1 MSIIE
6 NNKACV
12 THEYVTIYF
21 CFVKVNHSQR
31 LSQKPLTPWV
41 IAENIGKIL
50 CGHCDCMAEL
60 GECCSQ
66 VASLL
71 WAVECGVRY
80 RESLTVTQ
88 RPAYWAIPSSVKDIH
103 YAPVRQIDFQG
114 KKASLTKMT
123 ADSTPNQPAAS
134 VSTVCN
140 DVDNPSQEDLCQLFS
155 ALAVSSS
162 KPAILALVEPHCES
176 YVPSSLSGGLPIIL
190 STLYNSEFLSLNY
203 SELLLKAS
211 ECVIS
216 VTPEQA
222 DLGENLTRGQNKSRL
237 WSRMRSGRITA
248 SRLKDACCTDPAKP
262 TETII
267 SSICHPELSEF
278 KTAATTW
285 GCDHESVA
293 RNKYHT
299 VMSVTNFLVSIC
311 GFLINIQYPFIYI
324 GASPDGLVTCTCCGE
339 GICEIKSEC

>member
-1 MSIIE
+1 M
-6 NNKACV
+6 NF
-12 THEYVTIYF
+12 H
-21 CFVKVNHSQR
+21 
-31 LSQKPLTPWV
+31 
-41 IAENIGKIL
+41 
-50 CGHCDCMAEL
+50 
-60 GECCSQ
+60 
-66 VASLL
+66 
-71 WAVECGVRY
+71 
-80 RESLTVTQ
+80 
-88 RPAYWAIPSSVKDIH
+88 
-103 YAPVRQIDFQG
+103 G
-114 KKASLTKMT
+114 KKVSLAKMT
-123 ADSTPNQPAAS
+123 ADSTPNQSAAS

-262 TETII
+262 TETLI
-267 SSICHPELSEF
+267 SSICHPELSKF

-285 GCDHESVA
+285 GNDRESVA
-293 RNKYHT
+293 RNKYRT
-299 VMSVTNFLVSIC
+299 VVLWNQTECWICMTLLISINC
-311 GFLINIQYPFIYI
+311 YSNSDSKFYLCLNLYSFKLSALTHIKMQALLLLSKTTVF
-324 GASPDGLVTCTCCGE
+324 ALRSRVLVTCAWKETMRTFIRYVFNPSLNLNCCF
-339 GICEIKSEC
+339 